1 MNMIVYLW
9 YVAFFALIIVGMK
22 FAGKG
27 KWNEDVMSF
36 DQTKAFLGFC
46 SVAIVLHHCS
56 HKTCVDYIPVQY
68 QRPGLE
74 MFVYVGYL
82 CVAAFFFCSGFG
94 LYKSLKTKPD
104 FMKRFPVRFIPIL
117 LPYVIT
123 LCCFIALRINRD
135 LPVELRNPVTM
146 PDAEPLHPFSWYI
159 FALVILYLSF
169 YIGFGFVKKDWFGIL
184 MVAIGSAGYIVF
196 CIIFEYGSWWYNSVP
211 LFLLGI
217 LAGKNEERL
226 MASLK
231 KAYAGKLIL
240 FLIITAAGFV
250 IGNYIYPNEIIT
262 VLAQVI
268 SAITFCICMVML
280 GLKIKVG
287 NPVLKFL
294 GKMTLELYL
303 VHGLFIY
310 IFNFYVIDYSG
321 KAIMYIESVPLYVLA
336 VFACS
341 VPVAFLISLLDRK
354 ISKLLKG
361 STSTVRFKN
370 KQ

>member
-94 LYKSLKTKPD
+94 LYRSLKTKPD

-123 LCCFIALRINRD
+123 LCCFIALRINRN

-184 MVAIGSAGYIVF
+184 AVAIGSAGYIVF

-217 LAGKNEERL
+217 LAGKYEERL
-226 MASLK
+226 MASRICRQAHPFPDHYSCRVCHWQLYIPK
-231 KAYAGKLIL
+231 RDHHSTFAGHL
-240 FLIITAAGFV
+240 
-250 IGNYIYPNEIIT
+250 GNYI
-262 VLAQVI
+262 
-268 SAITFCICMVML
+268 
-280 GLKIKVG
+280 
-287 NPVLKFL
+287 
-294 GKMTLELYL
+294 LYL
-303 VHGLFIY
+303 HG
-310 IFNFYVIDYSG
+310 N
-321 KAIMYIESVPLYVLA
+321 ARIEDQGRKS
-336 VFACS
+336 CS
-341 VPVAFLISLLDRK
+341 
-354 ISKLLKG
+354 
-361 STSTVRFKN
+361 
-370 KQ
+370 